1 MFKILS
7 FIGTFLFGRRLLSI
21 PYEVMVDYAIAR
33 IRGMAQSV
41 ALGFAGIV
49 LILTGFLVSFF
60 SVLAVYDD
68 KGYFMLSAVAGG
80 GLGIC
85 ALGGILIFAASYK
98 KHHPIDKPSEFLTQ
112 PVHGPIEEAVASLI
126 TEFVNNRREKHAHKE
141 AATGAV

>member
-7 FIGTFLFGRRLLSI
+7 FIGSFLFGKRLLSI

-33 IRGMAQSV
+33 IRGMARSV

-49 LILTGFLVSFF
+49 FILTGFLVSFF
-60 SVLAVYDD
+60 NILSIYDE
-68 KGYFMLSAVAGG
+68 KGYLMMSAVAGG

-85 ALGGILIFAASYK
+85 VLGAIMIAVASYK
-98 KHHPIDKPSEFLTQ
+98 KNHPIQHHPEFLTQ